1 MAKLGNLRKDM
12 ELWRNLRNLRGRGS
26 GSRETPTIAV
36 DDEGRTS
43 RAEGTNEKPGSAYSQ
58 LDWTRIEALRD
69 VHVISVAAGR
79 DHSLV
84 LDIRGRLYTFGRN
97 DAGQLGIDSKIDMH
111 TPQLVV
117 VKDRRTCDSV
127 DSNTISRVT

>member
-1 MAKLGNLRKDM
+1 MATLSGAVYAF
-12 ELWRNLRNLRGRGS
+12 GRGQY
-26 GSRETPTIAV
+26 GQLGVGDREPRF
-36 DDEGRTS
+36 G
-43 RAEGTNEKPGSAYSQ
+43 P
-58 LDWTRIEALRD
+58 TRIEALRD

-111 TPQLVV
+111 TPQLVF
-117 VKDRRTCDSV
+117 VKDRRTCDSA
-127 DSNTISRVT
+127 DSNTISQVTCFKELSCAY